1 MGNNISVKGNNS
13 KIGDIIQ
20 TDRSRKVVKI
30 SLGVTISIAAVIVI
44 AIFFMKGSPE
54 SLLIGEWQ
62 TENGRGTIEFT
73 KSGQLIIPN
82 TAGAT
87 FTYEI
92 LEKDR
97 LLIHVNILWGNGD
110 VKADISIDNKTLTLS
125 NFNDPQNIDLFDTG
139 KDGSI
144 TFYRKN

>member
-1 MGNNISVKGNNS
+1 MGNRISIKGDGS
-13 KIGDIIQ
+13 TVGDINVNE
-20 TDRSRKVVKI
+20 RHNVVKI
-30 SLGVTISIAAVIVI
+30 SLGITVSVTVIII

-73 KSGQLIIPN
+73 KNGQLIIPN

-87 FTYEI
+87 FTYEM